1 MVWLL
6 TLARKEIPNNKTS
19 SSSYQV
25 SITDKQAFINLS
37 PSIEY
42 LEQDITL
49 DVPKGND
56 RTMYEYDD
64 SPIGRESSSVN
75 LHVSVIECRSS
86 RPEDYLIS

>member
-1 MVWLL
+1 MIKEL

-37 PSIEY
+37 ASIED

-49 DVPKGND
+49 DIPKRNH
-56 RTMYEYDD
+56 RTMYKYDN
-64 SPIGRESSSVN
+64 SSIRRESSSVN
-75 LHVSVIECRSS
+75 LHVSVIER
-86 RPEDYLIS
+86 RPS

>member
-25 SITDKQAFINLS
+25 PITDKQAFINLS
-37 PSIEY
+37 SSIKD

-49 DVPKGND
+49 DVPKRND

-64 SPIGRESSSVN
+64 SSIRRESSSVN
-75 LHVSVIECRSS
+75 LHVSVVEGRPG